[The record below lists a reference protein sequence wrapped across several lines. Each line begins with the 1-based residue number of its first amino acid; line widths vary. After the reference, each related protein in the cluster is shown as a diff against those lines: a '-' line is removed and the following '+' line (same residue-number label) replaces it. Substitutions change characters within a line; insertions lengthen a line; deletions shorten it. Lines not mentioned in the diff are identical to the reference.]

1 MTKVYDDKYS
11 TKVAFNAPI
20 MNAMLEKRDLS
31 LVVHWLENGEPNKKL
46 ATQALQTLLLLQWNE
61 ALDLL
66 WSVDWIT
73 KKSMIS
79 TAWKFITSPYGK
91 TYQQP
96 LKGTITE
103 QWLINKTYNEKIFS
117 KNELNNLRITLL
129 NGMMTSKNNY
139 YWDMFFTPDIV
150 LKGATSDSI
159 FSSLLYFSNHY
170 FYNSNSVN
178 DVNFDD
184 LSKERFNRFVEH
196 PNGFE
201 VEPFSVLRVLIELE
215 DYELFWKIMNSKFI
229 MENKK
234 LFMLA
239 TLTGLY
245 FKSVGQ
251 LVKKMS
257 TDEIKTTLDKLMKKF
272 VNAGLTEFVTFTK
285 KDILENFS
293 HYFTN
298 GYISINSMNMQ
309 KYLLGSAGVAGYLPY
324 VYNSY
329 YNEDKITDVTFS
341 TGVAFFTLPDKNKFG
356 QLNYKDLS
364 SEEETLLKNKIKSYF
379 K

>member
-66 WSVDWIT
+66 WSVEWIT
-73 KKSMIS
+73 KKSMIN

-96 LKGTITE
+96 LKGTATE
-103 QWLINKTYNEKIFS
+103 QWLINKTYNEKILS
-117 KNELNNLRITLL
+117 KNELNSLHLTLL
-129 NGMMTSKNNY
+129 DAMITSKNNY
-139 YWDMFFTPDIV
+139 YWDMFFTPDIF
-150 LKGATSDSI
+150 LKGATSDGI
-159 FSSLLYFSNHY
+159 FTGLLYFSNHDA
-170 FYNSNSVN
+170 YNSNSVKN
-178 DVNFDD
+178 VDFEN
-184 LSKERFNRFVEH
+184 LSKERLNRFLEH

-201 VEPFSVLRVLIELE
+201 IEPFSVLKVLLELE
-215 DYELFWKIMNSKFI
+215 NLELFWKIMNSKFI
-229 MENKK
+229 IENKK

-239 TLTGLY
+239 TIIGLY
-245 FKSVGQ
+245 FKSTGQ

-257 TDEIKTTLDKLMKKF
+257 IEEVSTTLDKLMKIF

-285 KDILENFS
+285 KDILEKFS

-298 GYISINSMNMQ
+298 GYISLNSR
-309 KYLLGSAGVAGYLPY
+309 KYLLGLAGVAGYLPY

-329 YNEDKITDVTFS
+329 SNEDKVTDVTFS
-341 TGVAFFTLPDKNKFG
+341 TGVAFFTLPNKNKFG
-356 QLNYKDLS
+356 ELKYKDLS
-364 SEEETLLKNKIKSYF
+364 LEEETVLKNKMKSYF